1 MIAAMIYTVHTVT
14 HTCIECRWMERAA
27 SRPSSRH
34 AQRGIPAEFVATTGA
49 TLQNKSLA
57 FGPSITRRKNTCLHL
72 CTQALPL
79 TNFVNRLWYGRALV
93 SMRTHPQTSRRAM
106 AQQEFNP

>member
-1 MIAAMIYTVHTVT
+1 M
-14 HTCIECRWMERAA
+14 
-27 SRPSSRH
+27 
-34 AQRGIPAEFVATTGA
+34 
-49 TLQNKSLA
+49 
-57 FGPSITRRKNTCLHL
+57 RRKNTCLHL

-106 AQQEFNP
+106 AQQEFGLA